1 MRAIL
6 PVLLITV
13 ATQAC
18 LQGHD
23 NASAGTYTHNG
34 REFKVPDGFTIEPI
48 AGPPLVD
55 RPIVAD
61 FDEKGRLYVADS
73 SGSNEK
79 VKIQVVERPHRVVRL
94 EDTNGD
100 GVFDRSTVFADKMM
114 FPEGAMFFD
123 GSLYVSAP
131 PSIWKLTDT
140 DDDGV
145 ADKREE
151 WYLGK
156 TLTGCANDLHGPY
169 AGLDGWIYWCKGAF
183 AEQTHE
189 RPGKSPLVSKASH
202 IVRCR
207 PDGTGLEPVMTG
219 GMDNPV
225 EIAFTPS
232 GERIFTTTFFQ
243 HPGGGKR
250 DGLVHAIYGGVY
262 GKIHNVID
270 GHKRTG
276 PDVMPVL
283 THLGPAAPSGLARLE
298 SAALGGDFQNSLL
311 AANFNLRRITRHVLQ
326 PKGATF
332 ETVDSE
338 FVTSTHQDFHP
349 TDVLEDAD
357 GSVLVVD
364 TGGWYKLCCPTSQI
378 EKADVLGAIYRVK
391 PIKGTSVQDPRGL
404 KIDWKTLDVA
414 ALAKLLG
421 DPRPAVQKR
430 AIDSL
435 AQKGDLALPVLR
447 DVIAKKTSTAAEI
460 NAVWVATRIP
470 SAAARQFVRDTL
482 PNPKESVKQAAAQSA
497 SLLKDNEALSALLA
511 QLLSKDAQT
520 QRNAAEAIGRV
531 GSKTAVGPVLDA
543 IAKVDPADRVLLH
556 SLTYALIEIADPEE
570 TAKGLAHASALARRA
585 ALIAIDQM
593 DGGKLNAGQVAPSL
607 ASADPV
613 DREIAAWIVGGHP
626 QWAGAL
632 AGFFKERLSAKL
644 DDKAERDELARQLAR
659 FGATAEVQQL
669 LAERLADPSA
679 PVETRA
685 IVLQALA
692 GSKLKEAPRPIAE
705 AIVKA
710 LESDQLDLIPE
721 AVKTARAVPP
731 SKDEAAI
738 YRKALLAAAS
748 NAKLADP
755 VRLEALLGLPGGL
768 VGTESPELLA
778 YVQTQL
784 DPDLAVANRSSAAT
798 VLAAAKLNGEQLGTV
813 AQAIPTAGPLELE
826 KLLTAFEQSKDA
838 EVGRKLITAL
848 NASTGL
854 GSLRVDRLKA
864 RLDLYGDAI
873 KADAEKLY
881 ARLNADAGKQK
892 SYIEALLADV
902 SKGDMR
908 RGQTVFNGAKGAC
921 RTCHAIGYVGG
932 SVGPDLSRIGGI
944 RAERDL
950 LEAIVYPSVSF
961 VRSYEPITLALKSGK
976 VLNGILRNETSDELL
991 LIIGANE
998 EARIPRDE
1006 IEELRPGTV
1015 SVMPAGLDQ
1024 QLSRQE
1030 LIDLV
1035 AFLKSRQ

>member
-1 MRAIL
+1 MKCFWTA
-6 PVLLITV
+6 LIV
-13 ATQAC
+13 ALGIEAVFPGFETAR
-18 LQGHD
+18 G
-23 NASAGTYTHNG
+23 GTFTLNG
-34 REFKVPDGFTIEPI
+34 REFKVPDGFTIETI

-73 SGSNEK
+73 SGSNAK
-79 VKIQVVERPHRVVRL
+79 VTLQVVEKPHRVVRL

-114 FPEGAMFFD
+114 FPEGAMFLN

-140 DDDGV
+140 NDDGV
-145 ADKREE
+145 ADLREE
-151 WYLGK
+151 WYQGK

-189 RPGKSPLVSKASH
+189 RPGKSPMVSKASH
-202 IVRCR
+202 IFRCR

-262 GKIHNVID
+262 GKIHNVIE
-270 GHKRTG
+270 GHTRTG

-298 SAALGGDFQNSLL
+298 SPALGGDYQNSLV
-311 AANFNLRRITRHVLQ
+311 AANFNLKRITRHVLK
-326 PKGATF
+326 PSGASFT
-332 ETVDSE
+332 TLDSE
-338 FVTSTHQDFHP
+338 FLTSTHQDFHP

-357 GSVLVVD
+357 GSVVVVD

-378 EKADVLGAIYRVK
+378 EKADILGAIYRIK
-391 PIKGTSVQDPRGL
+391 PIKGTPVKDPRGL
-404 KIDWKTLDVA
+404 SIDWKTLDA
-414 ALAKLLG
+414 EALAKLLS

-430 AIDSL
+430 AI
-435 AQKGDLALPVLR
+435 AALALKKDDALPALR
-447 DVIAKKTSTAAEI
+447 DVSGKSASTTAKI
-460 NAVWVATRIP
+460 NAVWTATRID
-470 SAAARQFVRDTL
+470 SAAARQFVRDAL
-482 PNPKESVKQAAAQSA
+482 ADPDESVKQAAAQSA
-497 SLLKDNEALSALLA
+497 SLNKDGEALPRLLEALK
-511 QLLSKDAQT
+511 SKDAQT
-520 QRNAAEAIGRV
+520 QRSAAEAIGRV
-531 GSKTAVGPVLDA
+531 GSKPAVEPLLDA
-543 IAKVDPADRVLLH
+543 VAKADPADRVLLH
-556 SLTYALIEIADPEE
+556 SLTYALIEIGDPET
-570 TAKGLAHASALARRA
+570 TAKGLALASAQARRA
-585 ALIAIDQM
+585 AWIAIDQM
-593 DGGKLNAGQVAPSL
+593 DGGKLEPGQVAPGL
-607 ASADPV
+607 ASRDAN
-613 DREIAAWIVGGHP
+613 DREIAAWIVGRHP
-626 QWAGAL
+626 EWAGAL
-632 AGFFKERLSAKL
+632 AGFFKGRLSGKAV
-644 DDKAERDELARQLAR
+644 DDGDELARQLAK

-669 LAERLADPSA
+669 LAERLADSSA
-679 PVETRA
+679 SVEIRKV
-685 IVLQALA
+685 VLQGIA
-692 GSKLKEAPRPIAE
+692 GSKLKEAPKPIAL
-705 AIVKA
+705 AIIRG
-710 LESDQLDLIPE
+710 LESDQPSLVEE

-731 SKDEAAI
+731 SKDEI
-738 YRKALLAAAS
+738 PLYRKALLAVAS

-755 VRLEALLGLPGGL
+755 VRLDALLALPGGL
-768 VGTESPELLA
+768 AGAESPELFA

-784 DPDLAVANRSSAAT
+784 DPDLAVSNRSAAAT
-798 VLAAAKLNGEQLGTV
+798 ILATSKLNAAQLAAL

-838 EVGRKLITAL
+838 ETGRKLVAAL
-848 NASTGL
+848 KASSGL

-864 RLDLYGDAI
+864 RLDLYGEAI
-873 KADAEKLY
+873 KKEAEALY

-892 SYIEALLADV
+892 AYIEALLADV

-908 RGQTVFNGAKGAC
+908 RGQTVFNGAKAAC
-921 RTCHAIGYVGG
+921 RTCHAVGYVGG
-932 SVGPDLSRIGGI
+932 NVGPDLSKIGGI
-944 RAERDL
+944 RNERDM

-961 VRSYEPITLALKSGK
+961 VRSYEPITVALKSGK
-976 VLNGILRNETSDELL
+976 IVNGILRNETSDELL

-998 EARIPRDE
+998 EARVPRDE
-1006 IEELRPGTV
+1006 IEEMRPGTV

-1024 QLSRQE
+1024 QLSREE